1 MLSRSIATAARMV
14 PATRAL
20 RPRSH
25 PLVMLPSMM
34 QTVRTYADSVIKVPQ
49 MAESISEGTLKQ
61 FSKSIGDYVE
71 QDEEIATIETDKID
85 VAVNATESGTIKEFL
100 VAEEDTVTVGQD
112 LVRIELGGAPSGDKK
127 ETPKEESK
135 EQPQK
140 SESEK
145 KSESKPEP
153 KQESAP
159 EPKKESAPAPSKPE
173 PPRQAEKKDSKSQSA
188 ASSVPS
194 MGNREERRVKMNRMR
209 LRIAERLKQSQ
220 NTAASLTTF
229 NEVDMSNIMEFR
241 KLYKED
247 VLKKTGVKLGFMSAF
262 SRACVLAMRDLP
274 AVNASIEGPNGGDTI
289 VYRDYVD
296 ISVAV
301 ATEKGLVTPVVRN
314 VESMDMI
321 GIEQSIADMGKK
333 ARDNKLT
340 IEDMA
345 GGTFTIS
352 NGGVFGSLMGT
363 PIINLPQ
370 SAVLGLHAI
379 KERPVAV
386 NGKIEIR
393 PMMYLA
399 LTYDHR
405 LLDGR
410 EAVQFL
416 VKVKE
421 YIEDPRRMLLAIET
435 MSVPVSALFVI
446 DIQKDLASDDKA
458 EVPHAERIRDAGE
471 QILEVARGIAADPK
485 PIILFVQHEESPE
498 SGSLVK
504 GSKPWELVFEN
515 DPNNTRELLV
525 SKVTRDTF
533 KSNPDLAGLLR
544 SKGIQHIV
552 AFGIQSECCV
562 LETCKGA
569 LEAGFRVTLL
579 QGAHSTYDTENKQA
593 VQIEQDVENQL
604 KALGASVTPW
614 QTAIGQ
620 WANTGVLG

>member
-1 MLSRSIATAARMV
+1 MLSRSIATASRMV
-14 PATRAL
+14 PARVL
-20 RPRSH
+20 RPRTH

-61 FSKSIGDYVE
+61 FSKSIGDYVA

-85 VAVNATESGTIKEFL
+85 VAVNATEAGTIKEFL
-100 VAEEDTVTVGQD
+100 VGEEDTVTVGQD
-112 LVRIELGGAPSGDKK
+112 LVRIELGGEPSGDKK
-127 ETPKEESK
+127 EAKKEEPK
-135 EQPQK
+135 K
-140 SESEK
+140 SESEP
-145 KSESKPEP
+145 ESKPEP
-153 KQESAP
+153 KQESTP
-159 EPKKESAPAPSKPE
+159 EPKKESAPAPNKPE
-173 PPRQAEKKDSKSQSA
+173 APRQPEKKESKSE
-188 ASSVPS
+188 SSTSSGPS

-421 YIEDPRRMLLAIET
+421 YIEDPRRMLL
-435 MSVPVSALFVI
+435 
-446 DIQKDLASDDKA
+446 
-458 EVPHAERIRDAGE
+458 
-471 QILEVARGIAADPK
+471 
-485 PIILFVQHEESPE
+485 
-498 SGSLVK
+498 
-504 GSKPWELVFEN
+504 
-515 DPNNTRELLV
+515 
-525 SKVTRDTF
+525 
-533 KSNPDLAGLLR
+533 
-544 SKGIQHIV
+544 
-552 AFGIQSECCV
+552 
-562 LETCKGA
+562 
-569 LEAGFRVTLL
+569 
-579 QGAHSTYDTENKQA
+579 
-593 VQIEQDVENQL
+593 
-604 KALGASVTPW
+604 
-614 QTAIGQ
+614 
-620 WANTGVLG
+620 